1 MFSAR
6 LKTTIRIPAVCL
18 AIFLGP
24 ISFAEKPADVSVTGS
39 RETLRG
45 VTVVRVWGSAYERGF
60 AQGYLTAE
68 EIRTLLLDGM
78 FNETRLKSVEA
89 YESFVLRYL
98 MSFMEIEPRYADEI
112 HGIHDGMLA
121 RLGPDGMHVEWL
133 GRKLSVEDFTVFN
146 CFADFFGLMCST
158 FTVWGDL
165 SAEGVLTARNLD
177 YPLEGALRTGQFILV
192 HLDQSDGR
200 KSFVSINWP
209 GQVGCVTAMNAD
221 GVTLSIHDTPGVLFD
236 PALKY
241 RPRLLQM
248 RSAIETASGPSAFE
262 DAAKAL
268 DTGPT
273 IVGNN
278 VHMSRPARFGAPPA
292 AVLEYDGRTTSGPG
306 VTVRTSADNAAGV
319 PGSSLIC
326 TNHYRS
332 RRAAQA
338 CNRYEIL
345 QQSLHD
351 RAKANERIDLADARS
366 LMGRVARRHEL
377 LFTLHTV
384 LFLPDRGEL
393 EFSVCSRTV
402 SAPDR
407 ETMRFSLAE
416 LLSRPVSVP
425 GRAADVFSPGRSL
438 VFPHDN

>member
-6 LKTTIRIPAVCL
+6 LRTPIRILTVCL
-18 AIFLGP
+18 AIWLGP
-24 ISFAEKPADVSVTGS
+24 TSFAEDPAGESVTGS
-39 RETLRG
+39 RESLRG
-45 VTVVRVWGSAYERGF
+45 ITVVRVWGSAYERGF
-60 AQGYLTAE
+60 AQGYLTAD
-68 EIRTLLLDGM
+68 EIQTLLLDGM
-78 FNETRLKSVEA
+78 FNEARLKSARA

-98 MSFMEIEPRYADEI
+98 MSYMEIEPRYAEEI
-112 HGIHDGMLA
+112 RGIHDGMLA

-133 GRKLSVEDFTVFN
+133 GRKLSVEDLTVFN

-177 YPLEGALRTGQFILV
+177 YPLEGALRTGQFLLV

-200 KSFVSINWP
+200 KSFVSLNWP

-248 RSAIETASGPSAFE
+248 RSAIEAASGPSAFE

-292 AVLEYDGRTTSGPG
+292 VVLEYDGRTTHGPG
-306 VTVRTSADNAAGV
+306 VTVRTPAENSAGV

-332 RRAAQA
+332 RGPARS
-338 CNRYEIL
+338 CNRYKIL

-351 RAKANERIDLADARS
+351 RAKANEKVDRAGARS

-384 LFLPDRGEL
+384 LFLPDRGEF

-402 SAPDR
+402 SAADR
-407 ETMRFSLAE
+407 ETTRFSLAE
-416 LLSRPVSVP
+416 LLSR
-425 GRAADVFSPGRSL
+425 
-438 VFPHDN
+438 